1 MKWFNTSHT
10 LFNKKDRRTMFAGI
24 VYSPIFSCAYSHV
37 EEVPIIT
44 ENITNNSFFV
54 KFLRYLI

>member
-1 MKWFNTSHT
+1 
-10 LFNKKDRRTMFAGI
+10 MFAGI

-54 KFLRYLI
+54 KFPRYLI